1 MEQWTVMKTLWDVGW
16 SVAPR
21 RLELAPAY
29 LGFVPATKKQRQKAK
44 QSGKGGAFELF
55 AAQTNM

>member
-1 MEQWTVMKTLWDVGW
+1 MKLYGMLGGL
-16 SVAPR
+16 VAPR
-21 RLELAPAY
+21 CLELAPAY